1 MFLVGIASSFLVLT
15 ELFIHITFL
24 CDACHDADSN
34 QAYGPGSV
42 IDIDMGNA
50 VAIISTIVVNKKMK
64 KKIVEKVLEEM
75 KKNREMQVSNNVE
88 MW

>member
-1 MFLVGIASSFLVLT
+1 
-15 ELFIHITFL
+15 
-24 CDACHDADSN
+24 
-34 QAYGPGSV
+34 
-42 IDIDMGNA
+42 
-50 VAIISTIVVNKKMK
+50 VNKKMK